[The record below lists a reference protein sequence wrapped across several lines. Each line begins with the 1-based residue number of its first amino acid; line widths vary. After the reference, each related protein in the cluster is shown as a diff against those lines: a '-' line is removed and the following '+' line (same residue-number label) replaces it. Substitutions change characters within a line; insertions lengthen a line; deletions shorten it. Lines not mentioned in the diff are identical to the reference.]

1 MSIAFLY
8 EFVLVHKYLC
18 FSVQHTNMPRLTVY
32 HGRVVCWIV
41 GDGEIEV
48 INCYRGPTKY
58 SGRNCSGSSSG
69 SSRSCSRLQLMAT
82 GPNNRLGLASESSQT
97 GQTVQ

>member
-1 MSIAFLY
+1 
-8 EFVLVHKYLC
+8 
-18 FSVQHTNMPRLTVY
+18 MPRLTVY

-58 SGRNCSGSSSG
+58 SGRNSSISSSSSSG
-69 SSRSCSRLQLMAT
+69 SSSSSVSGSSRSSRIVY
-82 GPNNRLGLASESSQT
+82 N
-97 GQTVQ
+97 

>member
-1 MSIAFLY
+1 MSIAFLHG
-8 EFVLVHKYLC
+8 FVLELFCPTYH
-18 FSVQHTNMPRLTVY
+18 MPRLTVY

-58 SGRNCSGSSSG
+58 SGRNRRSSSSSG
-69 SSRSCSRLQLMAT
+69 SRLLLLLLVAVVIVEY
-82 GPNNRLGLASESSQT
+82 N
-97 GQTVQ
+97 